1 MTFTE
6 GDRVRK
12 RSGYNFDGTVVAA
25 FHKLDGQERY
35 VVEMDGNAGLL
46 HIFNA
51 GQLERREVSGKTG
64 ELGSSNLERR
74 EA

>member
-1 MTFTE
+1 MLKV
-6 GDRVRK
+6 GDKVDK
-12 RSGYNFDGTVVAA
+12 PKGYKFPGTVVAA

-51 GQLERREVSGKTG
+51 DQLEKRK
-64 ELGSSNLERR
+64 GSHE
-74 EA
+74 